1 MSYVERE
8 GGPHK
13 ETFVNPSKRIFK
25 LRRTLLSAALILPLV
40 PAIGHADSDY
50 PSRPIRMIVPF
61 TPGGAS
67 DNLARALAAE
77 LTKKLGQ
84 NAIVENKPGG
94 GTVIGS
100 QYVAHASPDGY
111 TILWATAPLAI
122 NASLMKHL
130 PYDTLKDLTAVVD
143 VASSPE
149 VLVVNKSENITT
161 LQQLIDRAKKEPGK
175 LTYGSSGIG
184 GSPHLATVM
193 FANDA
198 GIKLTH
204 VPYQGS
210 APAVTAAM
218 AGQVNIV
225 IDTFLTCLPGIN
237 AGNLVPLAQTEA
249 KRSSVLPNVPTMQE
263 AGLKGYQ
270 ASAWF
275 SMLAP
280 AKTPK
285 PIIDKLNATVN
296 EIIKQPKFQELFAKQ
311 AIFMVG
317 GSADAAETHLKNEVT
332 RWQTAVKES
341 GASIE

>member
-1 MSYVERE
+1 MGTKRVRQS
-8 GGPHK
+8 K
-13 ETFVNPSKRIFK
+13 ETPVKSLKPWCA
-25 LRRTLLSAALILPLV
+25 LACAALTLSLA
-40 PAIGHADSDY
+40 PAPSHADPDY
-50 PSRPIRMIVPF
+50 PSRPIRVIVPF

-67 DNLARALAAE
+67 DNLARAVAAE

-84 NAIVENKPGG
+84 NAIVENKPGA

-111 TILWATAPLAI
+111 TLLWATAPLAI

-130 PYDTLKDLTAVVD
+130 PYDTLKDLTGVVD
-143 VASSPE
+143 VAASPE
-149 VLVVNKSENITT
+149 LLVVNKSENITT
-161 LQQLIDRAKKEPGK
+161 LQQLIDKAKQNPGK

-218 AGQVNIV
+218 AGQVNLV

-237 AGNLVPLAQTEA
+237 AGTLIPLAQTGST
-249 KRSSVLPNVPTMQE
+249 RSSVLPNVPTMAE
-263 AGLKGYQ
+263 AGLRGYR

-280 AKTPK
+280 ANTPK
-285 PIIDKLNATVN
+285 PIIDKLNKTVN
-296 EIIKQPKFQELFAKQ
+296 EIIEQPKFQALFAKQ

-317 GSADAAETHLKNEVT
+317 GTPEASEAHLKSEVAH
-332 RWQTAVKES
+332 WQTAVRQS

>member
-1 MSYVERE
+1 MNR
-8 GGPHK
+8 
-13 ETFVNPSKRIFK
+13 FR
-25 LRRTLLSAALILPLV
+25 LRRAMAIAALSLPFCPV
-40 PAIGHADSDY
+40 TGHADSPY
-50 PSRPIRMIVPF
+50 PNRPIRMIVPF
-61 TPGGAS
+61 VPGGAS

-84 NAIVENKPGG
+84 NAIVENKPGA

-100 QYVAHASPDGY
+100 QYVAHAEPDGY
-111 TILWATAPLAI
+111 TLLWATAPLAI
-122 NASLMKHL
+122 NATLMKHL

-149 VLVVNKSENITT
+149 VLVVNKSRNITT
-161 LQQLIDRAKKEPGK
+161 LAQLIDTAKKNPGK

-184 GSPHLATVM
+184 GSPHLATVV

-218 AGQVNIV
+218 SGQVDMV
-225 IDTFLTCLPGIN
+225 IDTFLTCLPGIQ
-237 AGNLVPLAQTEA
+237 AGTLIPLAQTEA
-249 KRSSVLPNVPTMQE
+249 KRASPLPNVPTMQE
-263 AGLKGYQ
+263 SGMKGYQ

-275 SMLAP
+275 SLLAP
-280 AKTPK
+280 SKVPK
-285 PIIDKLNATVN
+285 PIIDKLNQAVN
-296 EIIKQPKFQELFAKQ
+296 EIIQQPKFQQLFAKQ

-317 GSADAAETHLKNEVT
+317 GTPEAAEAHLRNEVQ

-341 GASIE
+341 GASID

>member
-1 MSYVERE
+1 MKTLRLWRALA
-8 GGPHK
+8 GPAL
-13 ETFVNPSKRIFK
+13 V
-25 LRRTLLSAALILPLV
+25 LSLAPGLS
-40 PAIGHADSDY
+40 HADSDSDY

-84 NAIVENKPGG
+84 NAIVENKPGA

-100 QYVAHASPDGY
+100 QYVAHATPDGY
-111 TILWATAPLAI
+111 TLLWATAPLAI

-130 PYDTLKDLTAVVD
+130 PYDTLKDLQAVVD

-149 VLVVNKSENITT
+149 VLVVNKSANITT
-161 LQQLIDRAKKEPGK
+161 LQQLIAKAKQDPGK

-218 AGQVNIV
+218 SGQVDIV
-225 IDTFLTCLPGIN
+225 IDTFLTCLPGIK
-237 AGNLVPLAQTEA
+237 AGNLIPLAQTEA
-249 KRSSVLPNVPTMQE
+249 KRSSVLPDVPTMAE
-263 AGLKGYQ
+263 SGLKGYQ

-280 AKTPK
+280 AATPK
-285 PIIDKLNATVN
+285 PIVDKLNTAVN

-311 AIFMVG
+311 AIFMIG
-317 GSADAAETHLKNEVT
+317 GTSDAAQAHLKNEVT
-332 RWQTAVKES
+332 RWRTAVKES

>member
-1 MSYVERE
+1 
-8 GGPHK
+8 
-13 ETFVNPSKRIFK
+13 
-25 LRRTLLSAALILPLV
+25 
-40 PAIGHADSDY
+40 
-50 PSRPIRMIVPF
+50 
-61 TPGGAS
+61 
-67 DNLARALAAE
+67 
-77 LTKKLGQ
+77 
-84 NAIVENKPGG
+84 
-94 GTVIGS
+94 
-100 QYVAHASPDGY
+100 
-111 TILWATAPLAI
+111 
-122 NASLMKHL
+122 LMKHL
-130 PYDTLKDLTAVVD
+130 PYDTLNDLTAVVD

-149 VLVVNKSENITT
+149 VLVVNKSQNITT
-161 LQQLIDRAKKEPGK
+161 LAQLIEKAKQNPGK

-218 AGQVNIV
+218 SGQVSLV

-237 AGNLVPLAQTEA
+237 AGNLIPLAQTEA
-249 KRSSVLPNVPTMQE
+249 KRSSVLPNVPTMAE

-285 PIIDKLNATVN
+285 PIIDKLNTAVN
-296 EIIKQPKFQELFAKQ
+296 EIIKDPKFQALFAKQ

-317 GSADAAETHLKNEVT
+317 GTPDAAEAHLKSEVT

>member
-1 MSYVERE
+1 M
-8 GGPHK
+8 K
-13 ETFVNPSKRIFK
+13 TFKPWRALAGVA
-25 LRRTLLSAALILPLV
+25 LTLSLMPGLS
-40 PAIGHADSDY
+40 HAEPDY

-84 NAIVENKPGG
+84 NAIVENRPGA

-111 TILWATAPLAI
+111 TLLWATAPLAI

-130 PYDTLKDLTAVVD
+130 PYDTLNDLIAVVD

-161 LQQLIDRAKKEPGK
+161 LQQLIDEAKRNPGK

-198 GIKLTH
+198 GITLTH

-218 AGQVNIV
+218 SGQVNLV

-237 AGNLVPLAQTEA
+237 AGTLIPLAQTES
-249 KRSSVLPNVPTMQE
+249 KRSSVLPNVPTMAE

-285 PIIDKLNATVN
+285 PVIDKLNKTVN
-296 EIIKQPKFQELFAKQ
+296 EIIKEPKFQALFAKQ

-317 GSADAAETHLKNEVT
+317 GTADAAEAHLKNEVA
-332 RWQTAVKES
+332 RWHTAVKQS
-341 GASIE
+341 GASVE